1 MIQPGVLDLKMW
13 QGATWNYEL
22 VWEDGNPSA
31 PVDLTG
37 YTAKM
42 QVRIIKPASKVIL
55 ELTSLLGGGITLGG
69 VDGTIDLDLSAAD
82 TAEIPAGRYVY
93 DLEMTD
99 GSIVTRLIEGAFVV
113 SGGVTR

>member
-22 VWEDGNPSA
+22 IWEDGNPSA

-42 QVRIIKPASKVIL
+42 QVRATKADTKVIL

-69 VDGTIDLDLSAAD
+69 ALGTIDLDLNAGY
-82 TAEIPAGRYVY
+82 TRWVPAGRFVY
-93 DLEMTD
+93 DLEMTN
-99 GSIVTRLIEGAFVV
+99 GATVTRLIEGAFVV
-113 SGGVTR
+113 SGEVTR